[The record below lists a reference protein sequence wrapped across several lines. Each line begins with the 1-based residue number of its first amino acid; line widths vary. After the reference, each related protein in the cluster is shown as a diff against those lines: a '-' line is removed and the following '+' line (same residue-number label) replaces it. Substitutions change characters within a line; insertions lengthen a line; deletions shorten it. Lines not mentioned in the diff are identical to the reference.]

1 MSSRNGGPRSRH
13 SGCSGHSH
21 ERLDL
26 IKQDHKRLRKLLE
39 ETLEAEGAAREERM
53 DYLRTELVA
62 HERMEEEVLY
72 PRLRNEKKAHDT
84 VLEGYEEHH
93 VADVLLDELLDL
105 PPETDLWKAKV
116 KVLKENVEHH
126 MDEEEDELFKEAR
139 AVLNREELDR
149 LGERMAQ
156 IKRSA
161 EDAD

>member
-1 MSSRNGGPRSRH
+1 MDA
-13 SGCSGHSH
+13 
-21 ERLDL
+21 LDL

-39 ETLEAEGAAREERM
+39 QTLEAEGSEREQRM
-53 DYLRTELVA
+53 DFLRTELVA

-72 PRLRNEKKAHDT
+72 PRLRQESKARDT

-93 VADVLLDELLDL
+93 VADVLLDELLDV
-105 PPETDLWKAKV
+105 PPDTDLWKAKL

-126 MDEEEDELFKEAR
+126 MDEEEDELFKDAR
-139 AVLNREELDR
+139 AVLDRDELKR
-149 LGERMAQ
+149 LGERMEQ

>member
-1 MSSRNGGPRSRH
+1 MDAL
-13 SGCSGHSH
+13 
-21 ERLDL
+21 EL
-26 IKQDHKRLRKLLE
+26 IKEDHKRLKKLLK
-39 ETLEAEGAAREERM
+39 ETLDAQGAQREHAM
-53 DYLRTELVA
+53 DHLRTELVA

-72 PRLRNEKKAHDT
+72 PRLRDEQKARDE

-93 VADVLLDELLDL
+93 VADVILDELLDV

-126 MDEEEDELFKEAR
+126 MDEEEDELFKKAR
-139 AVLNREELDR
+139 AVLDRDELER
-149 LGERMAQ
+149 MGERMER

>member
-1 MSSRNGGPRSRH
+1 MDA
-13 SGCSGHSH
+13 
-21 ERLDL
+21 LDL
-26 IKQDHKRLRKLLE
+26 IKQDHKRLRKLLK
-39 ETLEAEGAAREERM
+39 ETLEAEGAEREQRL
-53 DYLRTELVA
+53 DHLRTELVA

-72 PRLRNEKKAHDT
+72 PRLRDEKKVHEP

-93 VADVLLDELLDL
+93 VADVLLDELLDV

-126 MDEEEDELFKEAR
+126 MDEEEDELFKGAR
-139 AVLNREELDR
+139 AVLDREELNR
-149 LGERMAQ
+149 LGERMQQ

>member
-1 MSSRNGGPRSRH
+1 MDA
-13 SGCSGHSH
+13 
-21 ERLDL
+21 LDL

-39 ETLEAEGAAREERM
+39 QTLEAQGAQREERM

-72 PRLRNEKKAHDT
+72 PRLRDERKARDT

-93 VADVLLDELLDL
+93 VADVLLDELLEV

-116 KVLKENVEHH
+116 KVEHH

-139 AVLNREELDR
+139 ASLDREELER
-149 LGERMAQ
+149 LGERMER

>member
-1 MSSRNGGPRSRH
+1 MVQGRGITVAAAVAMDA
-13 SGCSGHSH
+13 
-21 ERLDL
+21 LDL

-39 ETLEAEGAAREERM
+39 ETLEAEGSQREQRL
-53 DYLRTELVA
+53 DHLRTELVA

-72 PRLRNEKKAHDT
+72 PRLRDEKKAHER

-93 VADVLLDELLDL
+93 VADVLLDELLDV

-126 MDEEEDELFKEAR
+126 MHAEEDQLFKGAR
-139 AVLNREELDR
+139 AVLDRAELNR
-149 LGERMAQ
+149 LGERMEQ

>member
-1 MSSRNGGPRSRH
+1 MDA
-13 SGCSGHSH
+13 
-21 ERLDL
+21 LDL

-39 ETLEAEGAAREERM
+39 QTLEAESSEREQRM
-53 DYLRTELVA
+53 DFLRTELVA

-72 PRLRNEKKAHDT
+72 PRLREETKARDT

-93 VADVLLDELLDL
+93 VADVLLDELLDV
-105 PPETDLWKAKV
+105 PPDTDLWKAKL

-126 MDEEEDELFKEAR
+126 MDEEEDELFKGAR
-139 AVLNREELDR
+139 AVLDRDELKR
-149 LGERMAQ
+149 LGERMEQ